1 MMTAMKVM
9 VILMLW
15 MKIMNYNDSMAM
27 MLMLNDED

>member
-1 MMTAMKVM
+1 MKVM